1 MAGNSKFIIPTVIGL
16 LIAGV
21 LSMPISNFFLKRQ
34 SIDVIAGVPEFK
46 PVSQILQNK
55 CADCHSPGLI
65 AQPAY
70 GDFPF
75 AKQLIADDVAAAQKE
90 IVFSRENLSGE
101 KPFTRQEAA
110 KILTVVENNEMPI
123 APYRL
128 LHWNAILT
136 EEDTN
141 AVTHWLEAQFQTGE
155 RSRSAQSSGEQM
167 PGGIQGFD
175 PENTP
180 GHKHSH

>member
-1 MAGNSKFIIPTVIGL
+1 MAEKPKYFVSAIIGT

-21 LSMPISNFFLKRQ
+21 LALPISNYFLKRQ
-34 SIDVIAGVPEFK
+34 PIEVTGGVPEFK
-46 PVSQILQNK
+46 AVSQILQNK
-55 CADCHSPGLI
+55 CADCHSPGMLVE
-65 AQPAY
+65 PVY
-70 GDFPF
+70 GNFPF

-101 KPFTRQEAA
+101 EPFTRQQAA
-110 KILTVVENNEMPI
+110 KILNVVENNEMPI

-141 AVTHWLEAQFQTGE
+141 SVTHWLEAQFQTGE
-155 RSRSAQSSGEQM
+155 KSRQSQQSADQM

-175 PENTP
+175 PNNTP
-180 GHKHSH
+180 GHNHSH